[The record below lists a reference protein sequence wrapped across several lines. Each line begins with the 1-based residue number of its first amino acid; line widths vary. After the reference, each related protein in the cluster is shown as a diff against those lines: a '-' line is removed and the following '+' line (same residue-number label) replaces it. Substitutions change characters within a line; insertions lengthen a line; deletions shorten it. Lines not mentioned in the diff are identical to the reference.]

1 MLRGRQVGTV
11 PEPPLFTGVRKKMI
25 EEKRSKKMH
34 VLWPFNFKAMLIIF
48 GVRKKM
54 TEEKRSKKIYVLW
67 PFNFKVMLILYV
79 VQNMYNKWPLT
90 SNVLY
95 RKCVLT
101 V

>member
-1 MLRGRQVGTV
+1 MLRGRQVETV

-54 TEEKRSKKIYVLW
+54 IEEKRSKKILCFV
-67 PFNFKVMLILYV
+67 
-79 VQNMYNKWPLT
+79 
-90 SNVLY
+90 
-95 RKCVLT
+95 
-101 V
+101 

>member
-1 MLRGRQVGTV
+1 MLRGRQVETV

-54 TEEKRSKKIYVLW
+54 IEEKRSKKIYVLW

-79 VQNMYNKWPLT
+79 FQNMYNKWPLT

-95 RKCVLT
+95 
-101 V
+101 

>member
-11 PEPPLFTGVRKKMI
+11 PEPPLFT
-25 EEKRSKKMH
+25 
-34 VLWPFNFKAMLIIF
+34 

-95 RKCVLT
+95 
-101 V
+101 